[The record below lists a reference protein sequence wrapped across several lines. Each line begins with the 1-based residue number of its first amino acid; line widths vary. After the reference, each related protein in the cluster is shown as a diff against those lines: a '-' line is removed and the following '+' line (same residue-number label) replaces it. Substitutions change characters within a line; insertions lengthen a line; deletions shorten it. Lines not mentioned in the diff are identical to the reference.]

1 MFGLGLWEITL
12 ILIVSLLVLGP
23 KRLPQLAKQL
33 ARFVQDMRKAASDIQ
48 MQFEEVP
55 GSEPAE
61 VPPSNLVTNDEHE
74 NLDEHGHLPGG
85 HQPEEFHH
93 AHDNDEPS
101 ATTEAGPPKPK
112 L

>member
-23 KRLPQLAKQL
+23 KRLPLLAKQL

-48 MQFEEVP
+48 MQFEEV
-55 GSEPAE
+55 
-61 VPPSNLVTNDEHE
+61 
-74 NLDEHGHLPGG
+74 
-85 HQPEEFHH
+85 
-93 AHDNDEPS
+93 DEPQPIVD
-101 ATTEAGPPKPK
+101 ANRTFTHAEQETTSVAENTSTEDIPKPK